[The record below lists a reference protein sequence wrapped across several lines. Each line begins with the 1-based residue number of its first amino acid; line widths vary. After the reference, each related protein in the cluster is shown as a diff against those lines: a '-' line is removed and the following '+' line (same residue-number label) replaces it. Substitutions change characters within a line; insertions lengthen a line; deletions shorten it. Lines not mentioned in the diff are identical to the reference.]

1 MPKMRTHC
9 QLALAVFSLV
19 CGLPSASATETDSYL
34 LGPDDQIT
42 IRVLQAPEIAD
53 KPVRIDLNGN
63 IDLPFVGK
71 VHAAGLTIEALRKD
85 LATQLESIIRDP
97 QVTVSVEE
105 FRSQPVSVVGAV
117 NTPGVLQL
125 RGHKTLIEM
134 LTMAGGLRAD
144 SGSFANIT
152 RDLKWG
158 RLPLPGAQDDST
170 GRYST
175 ASVDLKLMMDAK
187 DPSQNIVVC
196 PDDVITVPRAQMI
209 YVIGEVLKTG
219 GYLLSDRENMSLLE
233 ALSLAGGVNRTASP
247 QHARVLRARDGAQRE
262 EIPVDL
268 TKIFEGKA
276 HDFELR
282 AQDILFVP
290 SSATKRAS
298 LRALEAAIQ
307 VGTGLVIWRR

>member
-1 MPKMRTHC
+1 MAIV
-9 QLALAVFSLV
+9 LAAD
-19 CGLPSASATETDSYL
+19 GDSYL
-34 LGPDDQIT
+34 LGPDDLIT
-42 IRVLQAPEIAD
+42 VRVLQAPEIAD

-63 IDLPFVGK
+63 IDLPFIGK
-71 VHAAGLTIEALRKD
+71 LHAAGLTVESLRKE
-85 LATQLESIIRDP
+85 LTSNFESIIRDP
-97 QVTVSVEE
+97 QVSVGVEE

-134 LTMAGGLRAD
+134 LTMAGGLRPD
-144 SGSFANIT
+144 SGSYVNIA

-158 RLPLPGAQDDST
+158 PLPLPGAKNDAT
-170 GRYST
+170 GHYST

-187 DPSQNIVVC
+187 DPSQNIVVR

-219 GYLLSDRENMSLLE
+219 GYVLNDRENMSLLE

-247 QHARVLRARDGAQRE
+247 SHARILRAKSGSQRE

-268 TKIFEGKA
+268 KKIFEGKGK
-276 HDFELR
+276 DFELR

-290 SSATKRAS
+290 SSESKRAS

>member
-1 MPKMRTHC
+1 MVIHPH
-9 QLALAVFSLV
+9 LALALFSLT
-19 CGLPSASATETDSYL
+19 CGVAIASAANGDSYL

-42 IRVLQAPEIAD
+42 IRVLQAPEIAE

-71 VHAAGLTIEALRKD
+71 VRAAGLTIEALRTE
-85 LATQLESIIRDP
+85 LTTQLESIIRDP

-105 FRSQPVSVVGAV
+105 FRSQPVSVMGAV

-125 RGHKTLIEM
+125 RGNKTLIEM
-134 LTMAGGLRAD
+134 LTMAGGLRPD
-144 SGSFANIT
+144 SGSFVNIT
-152 RDLKWG
+152 RDLRWG
-158 RLPLPGAQDDST
+158 RLPLPGAKDDTT
-170 GRYST
+170 GHYST

-187 DPSQNIVVC
+187 DPSQNIVVR

-209 YVIGEVLKTG
+209 YVIGEVVKTG
-219 GYLLSDRENMSLLE
+219 GYVLNDRENMSLLE

-247 QHARVLRARDGAQRE
+247 QHARILRSSGGAQRE

-268 TKIFEGKA
+268 TKIFDGKA

-290 SSATKRAS
+290 SSISKRAS
-298 LRALEAAIQ
+298 IRALEAAIQ
-307 VGTGLVIWRR
+307 VGTGLVLWRR

>member
-9 QLALAVFSLV
+9 QLALAVFSLL

-209 YVIGEVLKTG
+209 
-219 GYLLSDRENMSLLE
+219 
-233 ALSLAGGVNRTASP
+233 
-247 QHARVLRARDGAQRE
+247 
-262 EIPVDL
+262 
-268 TKIFEGKA
+268 
-276 HDFELR
+276 
-282 AQDILFVP
+282 
-290 SSATKRAS
+290 
-298 LRALEAAIQ
+298 
-307 VGTGLVIWRR
+307 

>member
-1 MPKMRTHC
+1 MGIHHHH
-9 QLALAVFSLV
+9 LVLGLLSLT
-19 CGLPSASATETDSYL
+19 CGLAIASAADGDSYL

-42 IRVLQAPEIAD
+42 IRVLQAPEIAE

-63 IDLPFVGK
+63 IELPFIGRL
-71 VHAAGLTIEALRKD
+71 HAAGLTVETLRKE
-85 LATQLESIIRDP
+85 LTSQLESIIRDP
-97 QVTVSVEE
+97 QVTVGVEE

-134 LTMAGGLRAD
+134 LTMAGGLRPD
-144 SGSFANIT
+144 SGSFVNIA

-158 RLPLPGAQDDST
+158 RLPLPGAKDDTT
-170 GRYST
+170 GHYST

-187 DPSQNIVVC
+187 DPSQNIVVR

-209 YVIGEVLKTG
+209 YVIGEVVKTG
-219 GYLLSDRENMSLLE
+219 GYVLNDRENMSLLE

-247 QHARVLRARDGAQRE
+247 QHARVLRAKNGSQRE

-268 TKIFEGKA
+268 RKIFEGKGK
-276 HDFELR
+276 DFELR

-290 SSATKRAS
+290 SSESKRAS